1 MLEQAHGLSRQR
13 LAKIAAPVLLFFMQ
27 S

>member
-13 LAKIAAPVLLFFMQ
+13 LAKIAAPVLLVFMQ